1 MDIQNNSSIYGIPN
15 GIYYGQFERTDELN
29 GRIYDRFFP
38 DQPLQANFDPR
49 PVPTKYSL
57 FPIIDRRTIPN
68 EKIVPQTNFNIEE
81 NFNPGNSRA
90 PPQGFLTN
98 VDIET
103 NLRNQSFALQHGA
116 DQGVYVPSSNSD
128 LYKTIVVSKP
138 SVQPH
143 PDLFSKPQLV
153 GRAYTNVE
161 NTQIGNDTFF
171 NHTRTQLR
179 NM

>member
-1 MDIQNNSSIYGIPN
+1 MDIQNNSSVYGIPN

-49 PVPTKYSL
+49 PVPTKYAL
-57 FPIIDRRTIPN
+57 FPIIDRRTVPN
-68 EKIVPQTNFNIEE
+68 EKIAPQSNFNIEQ

-90 PPQGFLTN
+90 PVQGFLSN
-98 VDIET
+98 IDIET

-128 LYKTIVVSKP
+128 LYKTTVVSKP

-143 PDLFSKPQLV
+143 PELFSKPQLV

-161 NTQIGNDTFF
+161 ETGIGKDTFF

>member
-15 GIYYGQFERTDELN
+15 GILYGQFERTDELN

-49 PVPTKYSL
+49 PVPTKYAL
-57 FPIIDRRTIPN
+57 FPIIDRRAIPN
-68 EKIVPQTNFNIEE
+68 EKITVQNNYNIEQ
-81 NFNPGNSRA
+81 NFNPGNARA
-90 PPQGFLTN
+90 PPQGFLSN
-98 VDIET
+98 IDIET
-103 NLRNQSFALQHGA
+103 NLRNQNFALQHGA

-128 LYKTIVVSKP
+128 LYKTTVVSKP
-138 SVQPH
+138 SIQPH

-161 NTQIGNDTFF
+161 DTGIGKDTFF